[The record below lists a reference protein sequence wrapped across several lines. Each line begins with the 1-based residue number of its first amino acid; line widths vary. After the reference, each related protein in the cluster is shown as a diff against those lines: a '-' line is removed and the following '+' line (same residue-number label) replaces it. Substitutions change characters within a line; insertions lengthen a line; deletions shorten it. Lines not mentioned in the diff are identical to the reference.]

1 MVKRQTVWLSTMM
14 VLSLML
20 IGYYT
25 MNNESSTTG
34 SAGGTSDTSPTS
46 VTTTTTPDTS
56 GDGSTKS
63 TSSQTKTPAT
73 TSSAQNNSG
82 SPTNSTDWYVSTQT
96 QLEQQI
102 TQKMDNYEKIIT
114 NDNATPDQISQAQQQ
129 LNRLT
134 SLEGGIEN
142 AHDAIV
148 GKGYKDCVIMPNS
161 DYTQFTVYV
170 KTDKLSADQAVQL
183 MQLVSQQL
191 NVSAVNI
198 KVGAKA

>member
-1 MVKRQTVWLSTMM
+1 MM